1 MQLKKGYPYPFFYTF
16 INLKKAGFEMR
27 KAKYKRVLLKLSG
40 EALAGDSGFGIDA
53 DTVEGIV
60 DSIKAIYELGVEPA
74 IVVGAG
80 NFWRGRDG
88 EGMDRSTADHMGML
102 ATLINS
108 LAMQDAIEKRD
119 IPTRVMTAIPM
130 DRIAEPYIRRRAV
143 THLVN
148 REIVIFACGTGNP
161 FFSTDTAA
169 ALRAAEIDADI
180 ILFAKNVDGIYT
192 DDPNVNHEAKKIN
205 RISYHEMLKQKLGAI
220 DFTAASLCMDNK
232 MPSLLFALK
241 EPQNIID
248 AVMGQSTGTFIE
260 K

>member
-1 MQLKKGYPYPFFYTF
+1 M
-16 INLKKAGFEMR
+16 E

-40 EALAGDSGFGIDA
+40 EALAGEKGFGIDA
-53 DTVEGIV
+53 ETVEGIV
-60 DSIKAIYELGVEPA
+60 DSIEAVYRLGVEPA

-130 DRIAEPYIRRRAV
+130 DRIAEPYIRRKAV
-143 THLVN
+143 SHLVD
-148 REIVIFACGTGNP
+148 REVVIFACGTGNP

-192 DDPNVNHEAKKIN
+192 DDPKTNPEATKIES
-205 RISYHEMLKQKLGAI
+205 ISYHEMLKRKLGAI
-220 DFTAASLCMDNK
+220 DFTAASLCMDNC

-241 EPQNIID
+241 KPENIVD
-248 AVMGQSTGTFIE
+248 AVMGRSMGTFIA

>member
-1 MQLKKGYPYPFFYTF
+1 M
-16 INLKKAGFEMR
+16 E
-27 KAKYKRVLLKLSG
+27 KAKYKRIMLKLSG
-40 EALAGDSGFGIDA
+40 EALSGDSGFGIDA
-53 DTVEGIV
+53 VTVDGIV
-60 DSIKAIYELGVEPA
+60 DSIKTIYELGVEIA

-108 LAMQDAIEKRD
+108 LALQDAIEKRD

-130 DRIAEPYIRRRAV
+130 DRIAEPYIKRRAV
-143 THLVN
+143 HQLVKGN
-148 REIVIFACGTGNP
+148 VVIFACGTGNP
-161 FFSTDTAA
+161 YFSTDTAA

-192 DDPNVNHEAKKIN
+192 EDPKTNPNAKKID
-205 RISYHEMLKQKLGAI
+205 RISYHEMLKQKLEAI
-220 DFTAASLCMDNK
+220 DFTAASLCMDNE

-241 EPQNIID
+241 EPKNIID
-248 AVMGQSTGTFIE
+248 AVIGKSTGTFIE